1 MKVCTICRARY
12 RGNPTTCPL
21 DGGALRDLPDP
32 LIGRTIAGRYLI
44 QERIGQGGMG
54 TVYRARH
61 EVVGRDVALKFLSS
75 DLAHRPAHKTRF
87 LREARAANRINH
99 EHIIDITDFGET
111 DDGLVYLAMEFLDG
125 IPLNKQIAKR
135 ELDVVRSLGIALQLA
150 RALGRAH
157 ELGVIHRDIKP
168 DNVYLLSGYA
178 TDFVKLLD
186 FGLAQMKGELRVT
199 ATGTVFGT
207 PEYIAPEQ
215 ARGAPLTYACDL
227 YSLGCV
233 LFEMLTN
240 ELPFKGS
247 TSELVLGH
255 LRTPAPAPSSRGVKV
270 SPELDELVLRLLA
283 KQPEARPAS
292 AYALASELS
301 TMMQAMD
308 AATAEPIP
316 LTRRSLP
323 PRNATSVSPRDTV
336 SAIEETV
343 GLDSVIGAWESRLG
357 VLEDASRRAHGAAEA
372 PAWLNESLARMR
384 EHVAAMTAARR
395 QLSARAGVITEEE
408 RKVREQRLQIG
419 RALDALGSDEA
430 RAAQLIDKHAVA
442 LGQARMQLDQA
453 VASYRELRAELS
465 ATLGELPE
473 RNPTDTQLTALARAG
488 QNAATQLHAK
498 QAIDTNMR
506 ALAKARAEHEDI
518 RFQMAQLK
526 GRMGSFTAGAEV
538 DISPAREELAALE
551 RELREHLD
559 QVVGDAEPVVR
570 HLMSFPHLRDRIR
583 AAAEPAAG

>member
-1 MKVCTICRARY
+1 M
-12 RGNPTTCPL
+12 

-125 IPLNKQIAKR
+125 VPLNKQIAKR
-135 ELDVVRSLGIALQLA
+135 DLNVPRALGITLQVA

-168 DNVYLLSGYA
+168 DNIYLLQGYA
-178 TDFVKLLD
+178 SDFVKLLD

-240 ELPFKGS
+240 ELPFKGG

-255 LRTPAPAPSSRGVKV
+255 LRTPPPAPSSRGVSV
-270 SPELDELVLRLLA
+270 PPELDALVLRLLS
-283 KQPEARPAS
+283 KQPEARHPS

-301 TMMQAMD
+301 AIMEAMD
-308 AATAEPIP
+308 AATVEPIP
-316 LTRRSLP
+316 LTRRSIA
-323 PRNATSVSPRDTV
+323 PRSGEEDTAGRRTV
-336 SAIEETV
+336 SAIEETL
-343 GLDSVIGAWESRLG
+343 GLDGVISAWENRLS
-357 VLEDASRRAHGAAEA
+357 VLDDVSRRAHVGSAA
-372 PAWLNESLARMR
+372 PPWLDEHLARMR
-384 EHVAAMTAARR
+384 AHVEAMTR
-395 QLSARAGVITEEE
+395 ARARLHAQAGAITDDE
-408 RKVREQRLQIG
+408 RQVREQRLQIG
-419 RALDALGSDEA
+419 RALDALGGDEA
-430 RAAQLIDKHAVA
+430 RAAQLIDQHAIA
-442 LGQARMQLDQA
+442 LGKARMQLDQA
-453 VASYRELRAELS
+453 SGAWSEVRAELL
-465 ATLGELPE
+465 AMAPRLPE
-473 RNPTDTQLTALARAG
+473 RSPSDEQLSALVRLGQAAAR
-488 QNAATQLHAK
+488 QLGAK
-498 QAIDTNMR
+498 QAIDTHMR
-506 ALAKARAEHEDI
+506 DLAKARAEHDDI
-518 RFQMAQLK
+518 RFQMSQLK

-538 DISPAREELAALE
+538 DINPAREELAALE
-551 RELREHLD
+551 REIREHLD
-559 QVVGDAEPVVR
+559 LVLGDAEPVVR

-583 AAAEPAAG
+583 AAAEPATG